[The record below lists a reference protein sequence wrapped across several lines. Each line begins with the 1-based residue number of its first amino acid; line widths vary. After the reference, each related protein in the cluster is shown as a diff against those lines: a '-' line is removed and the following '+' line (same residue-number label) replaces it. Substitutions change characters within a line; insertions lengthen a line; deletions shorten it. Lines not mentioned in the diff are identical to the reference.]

1 MYYQGFEYSKLGI
14 IYSESMFTLPVIFR
28 SYNYLDIKI
37 SIRAHLHVSNFNQA
51 YNKKPTR
58 SKAFLKI
65 Y

>member
-1 MYYQGFEYSKLGI
+1 
-14 IYSESMFTLPVIFR
+14 MFTLPVIFR

-58 SKAFLKI
+58 SKAFLKYI
-65 Y
+65 RGN